1 MPERSEDSYIIHNV
15 IPLFAKLGY
24 PGAGDHE
31 RVKVKEVP
39 IYRPSGGRSG
49 STPDIV
55 YYHREPLLLV
65 EAKREGQSQEQA
77 IEEAENYL
85 RNFPVKDK
93 RYAPSGR
100 PPRYFAVTIGR
111 EILFY
116 HHRFETTEDGFLKQI
131 SEPIDILAFDELL
144 KEYGLI
150 KGYKPKILTPEI
162 FKKEFLDELTATY
175 NILGDRR
182 ITPDIVKNV
191 AQHILNYLENQ
202 KKYVN
207 RYPFTELDGE
217 LSRQEYIKDLHRRLD
232 LTGSLCPALAQEF
245 RRFILRSFQ
254 GKEFNQYLTEPC
266 VIAFMLDLLGEIKQ
280 NWKVLDFECG
290 SGGFLAGAVG
300 KGVAIENILGVDID
314 ELPYLIAKTYLSLY
328 FKKTGTSIKD
338 IPIRQGNGLFF
349 LGNEWDLVIGNP
361 SGSAK
366 YERDDVEDVLDNLE
380 RDLDCNGKDDK
391 FSEYNFSIQQA
402 VRSCKVGGKICLILP
417 EGLFSNSQDE
427 ILRKYLAK
435 HCKVLAII
443 SLPRGVFRKGTSTH
457 SINTGSQT
465 SSQKMSI
472 LYAKKV
478 RDVIDGE
485 GVDIDDTDLNYP
497 EFLAN
502 ITEPESTGGKIS
514 DWLEPRLNMVLEEW
528 KVWQIAHQLSELDE
542 SLVKAAKIAPKE
554 AKKKKEKIN
563 DEQIGLFEQPRKLKN
578 YKETKSEITIDESLK
593 GLFKK

>member
-232 LTGSLCPALAQEF
+232 LTGS
-245 RRFILRSFQ
+245 
-254 GKEFNQYLTEPC
+254 
-266 VIAFMLDLLGEIKQ
+266 D
-280 NWKVLDFECG
+280 
-290 SGGFLAGAVG
+290 
-300 KGVAIENILGVDID
+300 
-314 ELPYLIAKTYLSLY
+314 
-328 FKKTGTSIKD
+328 
-338 IPIRQGNGLFF
+338 
-349 LGNEWDLVIGNP
+349 
-361 SGSAK
+361 
-366 YERDDVEDVLDNLE
+366 
-380 RDLDCNGKDDK
+380 
-391 FSEYNFSIQQA
+391 
-402 VRSCKVGGKICLILP
+402 
-417 EGLFSNSQDE
+417 
-427 ILRKYLAK
+427 RKY
-435 HCKVLAII
+435 
-443 SLPRGVFRKGTSTH
+443 
-457 SINTGSQT
+457 TGCR
-465 SSQKMSI
+465 
-472 LYAKKV
+472 Y
-478 RDVIDGE
+478 
-485 GVDIDDTDLNYP
+485 
-497 EFLAN
+497 
-502 ITEPESTGGKIS
+502 
-514 DWLEPRLNMVLEEW
+514 
-528 KVWQIAHQLSELDE
+528 
-542 SLVKAAKIAPKE
+542 
-554 AKKKKEKIN
+554 
-563 DEQIGLFEQPRKLKN
+563 
-578 YKETKSEITIDESLK
+578 
-593 GLFKK
+593 